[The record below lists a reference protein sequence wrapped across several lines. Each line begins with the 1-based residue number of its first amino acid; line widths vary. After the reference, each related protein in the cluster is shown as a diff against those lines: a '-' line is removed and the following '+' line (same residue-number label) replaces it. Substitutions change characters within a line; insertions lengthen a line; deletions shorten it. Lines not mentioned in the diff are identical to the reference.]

1 MKISQDGIDILKH
14 FEGCRLQAYPDP
26 ATGGA
31 PWTIGYGHTGPEVKP
46 GLKWTQA
53 QADAVLLLDLA
64 SFEKSVASAVRV
76 PLTQPQFDALVCFAY
91 NVGIGNLQSSA
102 LLAKLNG
109 RDYVGAQA
117 QFIRWNKA
125 AGKEMPG
132 LTRRRKAEAARFG
145 GATSKNAIACAGA

>member
-1 MKISQDGIDILKH
+1 MKISQDGVDILKH

-26 ATGGA
+26 ASGGA

-64 SFEKSVASAVRV
+64 SFEKSVTSAVRV

-91 NVGIGNLQSSA
+91 NVGVGNLQSST

-109 RDYVGAQA
+109 RDYAGAQA

-125 AGKEMPG
+125 AGKELAG